1 MNRSFCVRDPQ
12 AVRRTV
18 SRRDLNSPPN
28 PATALSGGDL
38 GVAGGAQRHEV
49 RFIVRATLGQRYD
62 VVNLLRTGDPA
73 TLLAPLA
80 QGVGSDE
87 AVAYPFPNP
96 AVSLLHSRVALVAFV
111 SLGFQPGVFLTEV
124 TVGKSWTTGVGTGA
138 LGSAWHREYLQ
149 GHRKRRLQISLR
161 RPVCS
166 LLHHDHIRN
175 SRGNQVN
182 YSELL

>member
-1 MNRSFCVRDPQ
+1 MRDPQ

-18 SRRDLNSPPN
+18 SRRELNSPLT

-38 GVAGGAQRHEV
+38 GVAGSAQRHEV
-49 RFIVRATLGQRYD
+49 RFIVRTALGQRYD
-62 VVNLLRTGDPA
+62 VVNLLRRGDPA

-87 AVAYPFPNP
+87 AVTHAFPHP

-111 SLGFQPGVFLTEV
+111 SLGFQPGVFLTEA

-138 LGSAWHREYLQ
+138 LGSAWHREYLH
-149 GHRKRRLQISLR
+149 GHRKERVSRPLYCPTSYYAHFPTLFNSHLLSLTLIYYHLFGR
-161 RPVCS
+161 V
-166 LLHHDHIRN
+166 
-175 SRGNQVN
+175 
-182 YSELL
+182 